1 MHDHSHHAADKS
13 KIYESLR
20 KKGQRLTE
28 QKKMIIDVFL
38 ENPDRMLSVAEIC
51 GHLEHVG
58 EVDTATVY
66 RNIQR
71 FLEIGLFES
80 MVDSGGF
87 GRYMICSAGH
97 HHHHFICTNCGA
109 VIGFPCEKPFWE
121 EAAREAGF
129 TEERHSIEVFGVCAE
144 CKK

>member
-1 MHDHSHHAADKS
+1 M
-13 KIYESLR
+13 
-20 KKGQRLTE
+20 TE

-51 GHLEHVG
+51 SHLERMG

-87 GRYMICSAGH
+87 GRYMICFTGH
-97 HHHHFICTNCGA
+97 HHHHFICTKCGA
-109 VIGFPCEKPFWE
+109 VIGFPCDNRFWE
-121 EAAREAGF
+121 AAAKSVGF
-129 TEERHSIEVFGVCAE
+129 KEERHSIEVFGVCAE
-144 CKK
+144 CAVK